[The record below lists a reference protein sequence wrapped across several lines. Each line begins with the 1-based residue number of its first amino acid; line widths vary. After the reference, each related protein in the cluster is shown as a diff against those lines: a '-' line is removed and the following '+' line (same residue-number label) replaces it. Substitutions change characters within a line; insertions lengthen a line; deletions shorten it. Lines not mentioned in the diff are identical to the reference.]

1 MLSMHGDFLPQTL
14 HTAKFKTDMDK
25 GHCHHL
31 WPVSSVKWGVATDL
45 KANGFYQSFNDN
57 L

>member
-1 MLSMHGDFLPQTL
+1 MHGDFLPQTL